1 METAWYR
8 EVMNKMSNAQIE
20 HLSSGVI
27 SASKVFSMTERK
39 LATSSFVLLYCGLM
53 IIVFGIWLLI
63 FQNSADLEQFGE
75 AGLLGD
81 VLLIVGILTCIVSGI
96 LIQRESD

>member
-1 METAWYR
+1 
-8 EVMNKMSNAQIE
+8 
-20 HLSSGVI
+20 
-27 SASKVFSMTERK
+27 MTERK

-63 FQNSADLEQFGE
+63 FQNGVDLEQFGE

-96 LIQRESD
+96 LIQRELE

>member
-1 METAWYR
+1 
-8 EVMNKMSNAQIE
+8 
-20 HLSSGVI
+20 
-27 SASKVFSMTERK
+27 
-39 LATSSFVLLYCGLM
+39 M

-63 FQNSADLEQFGE
+63 FQNGADLEQFGD

-96 LIQRESD
+96 LIQRELD